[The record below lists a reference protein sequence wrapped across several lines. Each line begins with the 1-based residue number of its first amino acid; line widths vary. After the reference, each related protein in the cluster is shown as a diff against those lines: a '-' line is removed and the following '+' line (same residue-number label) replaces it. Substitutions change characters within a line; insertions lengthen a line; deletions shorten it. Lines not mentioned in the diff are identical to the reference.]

1 MKKKIFMTLALVAA
15 ITSLTACKSSKVDGT
30 LVNMKGAK
38 VTAQKYYDEIKEDHI
53 AELVDM
59 IDHQLFDEK
68 YKTTD
73 AENKYVD
80 EKINELKKQYA
91 NGDDKQFE
99 QILPTYFGVDN
110 IKELRTQYALEY
122 KREQAVQD
130 YLEDKLTDG
139 EINSYYKNYISG
151 DVKAS
156 HILISSKVNDKASD
170 TEKKKAEKDAKKKAE
185 DIIKQLDKGADFA
198 TLAKKY
204 SDDTAT
210 KSKGGDLGYFDV
222 NDMEET
228 FANACRDL
236 KKNEYTKEPI
246 KTSYGY
252 HIIIKKDEKEKPKL
266 DDVKDKIKSTLAK
279 QKLEKDDK
287 MVYKTLIDLRKDKKI
302 KWNDTKMKKAYE
314 KYVNRLAGISEED

>member
-53 AELVDM
+53 ADLVDM

-99 QILPTYFGVDN
+99 QILPTYFGVEN

-156 HILISSKVNDKASD
+156 HILISSKVSDKASD

-204 SDDTAT
+204 SDDSAT

-236 KKNEYTKEPI
+236 KKKEYTKEPI

-252 HIIIKKDEKEKPKL
+252 HIILKKDEKEKPKL

-314 KYVNRLAGISEED
+314 KYVNRLAGNSEED

>member
-110 IKELRTQYALEY
+110 VKELRTQYALEY